1 VVVMVVETGTFRPH
15 FARTFR
21 SFVGEDGNL
30 SVDITDSFPVRRAH
44 ALEVDRKRVLEAQ
57 LAAEACGVMLFFACV
72 CVCVCL
78 PHLFTGLLVV
88 SSIPTTL

>member
-1 VVVMVVETGTFRPH
+1 LHLILADYLAVSTCKRAHTHVHGFQLANGHRPH

-30 SVDITDSFPVRRAH
+30 SIDITDSFPVRRAH

-57 LAAEACGVMLFFACV
+57 LAAE
-72 CVCVCL
+72 
-78 PHLFTGLLVV
+78 V
-88 SSIPTTL
+88 SSCF